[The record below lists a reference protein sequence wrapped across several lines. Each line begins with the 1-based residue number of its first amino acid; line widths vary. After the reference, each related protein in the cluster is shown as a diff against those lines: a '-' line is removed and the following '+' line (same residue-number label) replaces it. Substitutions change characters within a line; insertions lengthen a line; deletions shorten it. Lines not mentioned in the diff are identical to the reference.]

1 MIDGVNLIT
10 TETICISGG
19 FLSNLI
25 PAIIT
30 AIGCIVAI
38 VVSISWVKEEE
49 EWGPFFFSLSMYLCL
64 GILSFICFNDA
75 FNPRYEERYLV
86 QLDNKISSEF
96 IDKYDIVERKDN
108 NVYIIKE
115 RNTDD

>member
-25 PAIIT
+25 PAII
-30 AIGCIVAI
+30 AALGCIVAI
-38 VVSISWVKEEE
+38 IVSISWVKEEE
-49 EWGPFFFSLSMYLCL
+49 AWVAFFFCLSMGLCL
-64 GILSFICFNDA
+64 SIVSFICFNDA

-86 QLDNKISSEF
+86 HLDDKISSEF

>member
-25 PAIIT
+25 PAII
-30 AIGCIVAI
+30 AALGCIVVI
-38 VVSISWVKEEE
+38 IVSISWVKEEKA
-49 EWGPFFFSLSMYLCL
+49 WGAFFFCLSIGFVL
-64 GILSFICFNDA
+64 GIVSFICFSDA
-75 FNPRYEERYLV
+75 FNPKYVERYLV
-86 QLDNKISSEF
+86 QLDDKISSEF
-96 IDKYDIVERKDN
+96 IDKYDIVERKND

>member
-10 TETICISGG
+10 TETICISGS

-30 AIGCIVAI
+30 AIGCVALIVLLVFCI
-38 VVSISWVKEEE
+38 KDKEMPTFLF
-49 EWGPFFFSLSMYLCL
+49 GLVMLTLL

-86 QLDNKISSEF
+86 QLDDKISSEF
-96 IDKYDIVERKDN
+96 IDKYDIVERKGD

-115 RNTDD
+115 RDTDD